1 MSRLTQKDNSTFGN
15 VNTHVF
21 TEFGT
26 FNKET
31 TQKEVLQAIKDINIS
46 AEIGEITVES
56 SDTETHSLL
65 TTTNTKL
72 DTLNTTVANKHLDY
86 ENDSVTIVGGDSLF
100 NVSDADTHTTL
111 TVISNTL
118 INKHLDYQTDSVTV
132 SVMPALNFTKDS
144 VNVVEVVEPVLYN
157 LQIVGTQMYADSI
170 NGAIVDI
177 YGRDGWFW
185 TNSASTTGGSNAY
198 WYSNTIVPQNQMT
211 KAQIECVYVI
221 LALDRVQPN
230 IVLPIFPMY
239 SLPTG
244 SGDIAPFAHSSWTY
258 VIPATNILNAGEV
271 VMFTIGDHTKVDKIR
286 PELRRVHLELLRTNG
301 DALPTEVIGLI
312 SLNTDSGTKP
322 LNSIQYL
329 LQNAGF
335 YYSVTNKIVEYE
347 FNNGVQNAINVNLTE
362 GGININGT
370 VTVNGNVNVDN
381 FPTSFQVSSLP
392 SVEINN
398 FPTSTEISN
407 FPTSTEISNFPTST
421 EISNFPT
428 SFEISNQVSVYDSN
442 TEAINNKLINAAA
455 PNNDCIKVFQANN
468 PTSIE
473 VSNFPTSFEIS
484 NFPTS
489 TEISNFPTSTEISNF
504 PTSFEVSSLP
514 SVEIN
519 NFPTSTEISNFP
531 TSTEISNFPTSFEV
545 SNFPTSFEVSNLVN
559 VYDSN
564 SEAINQ
570 KLNLAAAPNNDCI
583 KVFQANNPTSI
594 EVTGTVTVNT
604 ISGYA
609 LETGGNLASIKS
621 NTDRI
626 KSDTT
631 NADAIQ
637 VQVKNSSIPVSGNVT
652 VNTISGF
659 AVESGGNLA
668 SIKTNTDKIKSD
680 TTNADAIQV
689 QVKNSSIP
697 VSGNV
702 TVNTISGFAVES
714 GGNLASIKTNTDKI
728 KSDTTNADAIQV
740 QVKNSSIPVSGNVTV
755 NTISGFALDTT
766 TQSTNTKLDTIHTD
780 LDGLTYDG
788 SSNLNV
794 NVAAGSLTVDSV
806 KIKATNGDSITAT
819 TGSINSNITN
829 TSLDTR
835 CYASSN
841 GTNWHHLASDAN
853 GQLNVHSKLQDGAGT
868 DITSTLNG
876 AKQSI
881 DVNVANTVAVNTISG
896 FALETGGNL
905 ASIKTNTDKIKSDT
919 TNTDAIQVQVKNSS
933 IPVTGTI
940 TANIAANQ
948 RVLSNVYDWQNNGIT
963 STNHTVSKYGLDTTS
978 ALATTDMN
986 TRYLLTSTLNGA
998 KQSLD
1003 VNVANTVAVT
1013 DSAGNNLTSTS
1024 NNLDTNMKAFNR
1036 TGATTSN
1043 LTTVQPVGASSS
1055 VKALET
1061 YSYMVGLNNTS
1072 TLPLQITST
1081 TGDTTQSLDVQIQ
1094 NGSTTNFNS
1103 GTGLNVY
1110 QILPKV
1116 KMYTIGGFDEQ
1127 NSTYRLFGLAT
1138 PGGINTTT
1146 TNFGLAN
1153 PRVHYGGTSGGTDRV
1168 AYIDYVN
1175 SSGNLVENDGPYTFN
1190 SATYATLPN
1199 MIAPIKFRLT
1209 SNLAAGQAV
1218 YISIAANSSVS
1229 AVAGQDQNQY
1239 CIGTFTV
1246 PNGYIGYISHLNSN
1260 VSATTNIQ
1268 IVKWDV
1274 NGIRSVV
1281 YRFNNTGNADH
1292 TAGYEGS
1299 LGGIFYAGETV
1310 AFSNQSTAAGKSCFA
1325 NMILKSIL

>member
-46 AEIGEITVES
+46 GITIES

-72 DTLNTTVANKHLDY
+72 DTLNTTVNDKHLNY
-86 ENDSVTIVGGDSLF
+86 ETDSVTVTGGSSVF

-111 TVISNTL
+111 NTISNTL
-118 INKHLDYQTDSVTV
+118 TDKHLNYQTDSVTV
-132 SVMPALNFTKDS
+132 TGNVS
-144 VNVVEVVEPVLYN
+144 VNVEKVVEPVLYN

-185 TNSASTTGGSNAY
+185 TNSATTGGSNAY

-286 PELRRVHLELLRTNG
+286 PELRRVHLELFGTNG

-370 VTVNGNVNVDN
+370 VTVSGNVNVDN

-428 SFEISNQVSVYDSN
+428 SFEVSNTVSVYDSN
-442 TEAINNKLINAAA
+442 TLAINNKLINAAA

-473 VSNFPTSFEIS
+473 VSNFPAVQAVSGTFFQATQPVSGTFFQATQPVSGSVSVSNLPATQPVSGSVNVDNFPAVQAVSGTFFQATQPVSGSVSVSNLPATQVVSGTVGIS
-484 NFPTS
+484 NFPASQAVTGTFFQATQPVS
-489 TEISNFPTSTEISNF
+489 GSVSVSNLPTTQAVSGTVGISNFPASQAVTGAFFQSIQPVSGDINVLNLPTTQNVNGSVSISNF
-504 PTSFEVSSLP
+504 PAT
-514 SVEIN
+514 
-519 NFPTSTEISNFP
+519 
-531 TSTEISNFPTSFEV
+531 
-545 SNFPTSFEVSNLVN
+545 
-559 VYDSN
+559 
-564 SEAINQ
+564 
-570 KLNLAAAPNNDCI
+570 
-583 KVFQANNPTSI
+583 QA
-594 EVTGTVTVNT
+594 
-604 ISGYA
+604 
-609 LETGGNLASIKS
+609 
-621 NTDRI
+621 
-626 KSDTT
+626 
-631 NADAIQ
+631 
-637 VQVKNSSIPVSGNVT
+637 VSGSVT

-659 AVESGGNLA
+659 ALETGGNLA

-680 TTNADAIQV
+680 TTNTDAIQV

-697 VSGNV
+697 VSGSV
-702 TVNTISGFAVES
+702 TVNTISGF
-714 GGNLASIKTNTDKI
+714 T
-728 KSDTTNADAIQV
+728 
-740 QVKNSSIPVSGNVTV
+740 
-755 NTISGFALDTT
+755 LDTT
-766 TQSTNTKLDTIHTD
+766 TQSSNTKLDTIHTD

-829 TSLDTR
+829 TSLDTH

-896 FALETGGNL
+896 FALESGGNL
-905 ASIKTNTDKIKSDT
+905 ASIKTNTDRIKSDT

-933 IPVTGTI
+933 IPVSGTI

-1292 TAGYEGS
+1292 TAGYEGG